1 MSVTSSVHSNALNF
15 MSFIQGGVDPRTGQ
29 YSLKIELPELGGNNL
44 LGPEFRP
51 TLQYSP
57 LNVTDSGLGMGWT
70 LELSQ
75 YTPHNQVL
83 SLSTGESLKI
93 TDRTARPMRLE
104 EQRIDNFHV
113 YPEGD
118 DGLRVVHRSGLV
130 EILTEQG
137 TQQASLYL
145 PVARYSPLGHRLT
158 FNYQRFSGQH
168 PLLESIQDGDGRML
182 LRVLRDPTGYQVE
195 LQLQP
200 LSGSDGKAL
209 ASYVMNLEADDRRV
223 KEIVIPSDDQARWTF
238 GYQEVLAHLCMTSV
252 TQPTGATERL
262 SYLDG
267 GHQFP
272 TGSGRQPLPRVTR
285 HVIEPHFDQPAAD
298 IHYRYPTPRNFL
310 GGGSDMSWSDDG
322 RDNLYQRLDDY
333 DYSSVEI
340 LMEGEREVRRIERTY
355 NRFHLLTHETTLQGD
370 CLQRLVTAYGM
381 VEGASFKSQPPTC
394 QLPVSEERFWQM
406 TSGERPW
413 RSEQTATQYDNHG
426 NVLIH
431 TYADGTEQSNEWY
444 SAAEQD
450 GHPADPEGFVRH
462 LKAQTLRP
470 SPKGQPGAATLTR
483 TYRYTTLPVLAASD
497 TSAVLQHPHHVV
509 SSETLI
515 DQASAQTPLAHLRNQ
530 WVNAPRDRA
539 LHGRQYLKIE
549 NLQGLETVTEYH
561 YSLERSAGTD
571 EPVLNVQQLRIG
583 YDGTQAITTV
593 QYGLRHGQVMQQRDS
608 DGLETRYVYDRLQ
621 RVVKETVAA
630 GLPTEASRHYHYTLT
645 PISGESASQTFT
657 DEHGVCTK
665 TLLDGLGRVRGEERD
680 HVDEAMAPRL
690 YPTLAV
696 TYDNQGRPVTE
707 THIDWLEGLRSLNL
721 PQHYAYDDWGQR
733 CCTTGPDGVQQHEH
747 QDPLG
752 NAQHR
757 GLIVHRWR
765 QAGSGPTAMISSR
778 SETWM
783 NRFEKPDVILRQD
796 AEGLTLATR
805 SFTYDGLG
813 RLVSETD
820 ERRHTTRFTYDIF
833 NRPLQ
838 RILPDSTCVETRYA
852 QHSTAQLPIGLT
864 VKPGNIRL
872 PAVQVGAQSFDGLDR
887 LQGSTTGWRS
897 ERYHYEGSESRA
909 RRKRN
914 AAGQS
919 IDYAYD
925 LSLTTYPIT
934 SSSAEENAVFDY
946 DPIGARLTRASG
958 AHGCCDYQY
967 NAHGHLLEEHLQV
980 SGHAPLKT
988 EHHPSLQGR
997 PQRTVE
1003 ASGLETLYH
1012 FHDNGLPRGMQ
1023 QHKLDVNLQYDSLA
1037 RLEKITSN
1045 DSDNGTTVVT
1055 VIEFDD
1061 QDREIK
1067 RSWQQS
1073 GHPERIQTQLWD
1085 LDGLLKERHLYQ
1097 GAITLLKET
1106 FTYTALGQLL
1116 NHHCAGIE
1124 LPRDSQGRAITQQT
1138 FSYNNYE
1145 SLSMVT
1151 SQFADGSARERAQ
1164 YVYADDDPCQLRS
1177 IVYTPA
1183 RSSPHPTFKYDR
1195 NGNMVLDQYG
1205 CTLRYDSQN
1214 RLQSL
1219 VRATGTGQYRYDAHN
1234 RLLGS
1239 TDGSGADSVLVYQN
1253 HRLTLAVRGALRTQ
1267 YLDLDDQPVGQQTLD
1282 DASQTLLL
1290 HAADNASVVAEGQ
1303 HGSLRSMRYSAYGE
1317 RYSDTPV
1324 SSAMGFNGEAL
1335 DPLSGRY
1342 LLGSGYRAYD
1352 PELRCFLSPDSLSP
1366 FGVGGL
1372 NCYAYAR
1379 GNPIAFRDPTGHEAI
1394 GFSGRLRRPDE
1405 DITPQSQPEE
1415 IKQGDGGW
1423 LKWLWVGIAVVMT
1436 AVAIVTFGKA
1446 TLAAVAAWKG
1456 AATALTATAVTAAK
1470 TAAALAI
1477 GKAVAA
1483 GVSAALAVAGTAAQ
1497 VHGTIT
1503 NNQTSFDVA
1512 QWLGIASVV
1521 VGLASAGAF
1530 YAAGR
1535 MMRSATGSVTTGSR
1549 ASILADDAAS
1559 VNDWR
1564 SNWLLSSRNEQGQL
1578 PPKPNPP
1585 PVPPKPVE
1593 FAQKIKAGEPRMFA
1607 KLTRTFGWVKARR
1620 GKFEIRAGLGE

>member
-29 YSLKIELPELGGNNL
+29 YSLKIELPELGGNDL

-51 TLQYSP
+51 TLHYSP
-57 LNVTDSGLGMGWT
+57 LNVIDSGLGMGWT
-70 LELSQ
+70 LQLSQ

-113 YPEGD
+113 YPEGN

-137 TQQASLYL
+137 TGQASIYL
-145 PVARYSPLGHRLT
+145 PVAHYSPLGHRLV
-158 FNYQRFSGQH
+158 FNYQRFSSQH

-182 LRVLRDPTGYQVE
+182 LRVLRDPTGYKVE

-200 LSGSDGKAL
+200 FSGSDGEAL
-209 ASYVMNLEADDRRV
+209 ATYVMNLVGDDRRV

-238 GYQEVLAHLCMTSV
+238 DYRKVLAHLCLTSV
-252 TQPTGATERL
+252 TQPTGATEHL

-272 TGSGRQPLPRVTR
+272 TGSGRQPLPRVTH
-285 HVIEPHFDQPAAD
+285 HVIEPHFDQPAAE
-298 IHYRYPTPRNFL
+298 IHYRYPGPRNFL

-340 LMEGEREVRRIERTY
+340 LMETGREVRRIERTY

-370 CLQRLVTAYGM
+370 CLQRLITAYGM
-381 VEGASFKSQPPTC
+381 VEGVSFKNQPPTC

-413 RSEQTATQYDNHG
+413 RSEQTVTEYDNHG
-426 NVLIH
+426 NVLSH
-431 TYADGTEQSNEWY
+431 TYADGTVQSNEWY

-470 SPKGQPGAATLTR
+470 SPNGQPGAATLTR
-483 TYRYTTLPVLAASD
+483 TYRYTTLPGLAVSG
-497 TSAVLQHPHHVV
+497 TSAVVQFPHHVV

-515 DQASAQTPLAHLRNQ
+515 DQASAQRPLAHVRNQ
-530 WVNAPRDRA
+530 WVNAPHDQA
-539 LHGRQYLKIE
+539 LHGRQYLKVE
-549 NLQGLETVTEYH
+549 NLQGLETVTEYT
-561 YSLERSAGTD
+561 YSLDRSAGTD
-571 EPVLNVQQLRIG
+571 EPVLNVQQLRVG

-593 QYGLRHGQVMQQRDS
+593 QYALRHGQVMQERDS
-608 DGLETRYVYDRLQ
+608 DGVETRYRYDRLQ
-621 RVVKETVAA
+621 RVVQETVAP
-630 GLPTEASRHYHYTLT
+630 GLPTEASRLYQYTLK

-657 DEHGVCTK
+657 DEHGVRTK

-680 HVDEAMAPRL
+680 HVNEAMAPRF

-765 QAGSGPTAMISSR
+765 QAGTGPTAMISSR
-778 SETWM
+778 SQTWM
-783 NRFEKPDVILRQD
+783 NRFEKPDLILRQD
-796 AEGLTLATR
+796 AEGLTLGTR
-805 SFTYDGLG
+805 RFAYDGLG

-820 ERRHTTRFTYDIF
+820 ERRHTTTFTYDIF
-833 NRPLQ
+833 DRPLQ
-838 RILPDSTCVETRYA
+838 RILPDSTCVETGYA
-852 QHSTAQLPIGLT
+852 QHSTAQLPISLT
-864 VKPGNIRL
+864 VRPGNIRL

-887 LQGSTTGWRS
+887 LQGTTTGWRS

-958 AHGCCDYQY
+958 AHGRCDYRY
-967 NAHGHLLEEHLQV
+967 NVHGHLLEEHLQV

-1003 ASGLETLYH
+1003 ASGLETFYH
-1012 FHDNGLPRGMQ
+1012 FHDNGLPRLMQ
-1023 QHKLDVNLQYDSLA
+1023 QHKLDVNLEYDSLA
-1037 RLEKITSN
+1037 RLEKITST
-1045 DSDNGTTVVT
+1045 DLDNGARVVT

-1061 QDREIK
+1061 QDREVK

-1085 LDGLLKERHLYQ
+1085 FDGLLKERHLCQ
-1097 GAITLLKET
+1097 GAVTLLKET

-1116 NHHCAGIE
+1116 THHCAGIE
-1124 LPRDSQGRAITQQT
+1124 LPHDSQGRAIMQQT
-1138 FSYNNYE
+1138 FSYTHYE
-1145 SLSMVT
+1145 SLDMVT
-1151 SQFADGSARERAQ
+1151 SQFADGSPRERAR

-1177 IVYTPA
+1177 ITYNPA
-1183 RSSPHPTFKYDR
+1183 RRQSQPIFKYDR
-1195 NGNMVLDQYG
+1195 NGNMVLDQHSR
-1205 CTLRYDSQN
+1205 TLRYDSQN
-1214 RLQSL
+1214 RLKSL
-1219 VRATGTGQYRYDAHN
+1219 VHAAGTGQYRYDAHD
-1234 RLLGS
+1234 RLLG
-1239 TDGSGADSVLVYQN
+1239 TNDGNGADSVLVYQN
-1253 HRLTLAVRGALRTQ
+1253 HRLCLAVRGALRTQ
-1267 YLDLDDQPVGQQTLD
+1267 YLDLEDQPIGQQTLD
-1282 DASQTLLL
+1282 DASQTVLL
-1290 HAADNASVVAEGQ
+1290 HTADNASVVAESQ
-1303 HGSLRSMRYSAYGE
+1303 HDSLRSMRYSAYGE

-1366 FGVGGL
+1366 FGGGGL

-1405 DITPQSQPEE
+1405 DITPQSEPEE
-1415 IKQGDGGW
+1415 VKQKSGGGW

-1436 AVAIVTFGKA
+1436 VVAVVTFGKA
-1446 TLAAVAAWKG
+1446 AVAAVAAWKG
-1456 AATALTATAVTAAK
+1456 AAAALAATAAVSVTK

-1503 NNQTSFDVA
+1503 DNETSFEVA
-1512 QWLGIASVV
+1512 QWLGVASFV
-1521 VGLASAGAF
+1521 VGVASAGAF

-1535 MMRSATGSVTTGSR
+1535 MMRGATGSVTTGSR
-1549 ASILADDAAS
+1549 AASLADDVAPVSA
-1559 VNDWR
+1559 R
-1564 SNWLLSSRNEQGQL
+1564 SDNWQFSPPYERGQL
-1578 PPKPNPP
+1578 LPRYTSLVPP
-1585 PVPPKPVE
+1585 PRAMDFGRQIYAE
-1593 FAQKIKAGEPRMFA
+1593 GSGL
-1607 KLTRTFGWVKARR
+1607 LTLSMRPFG
-1620 GKFEIRAGLGE
+1620 RAGALS